1 MSIFGLGRKPFPLT
15 DEQVIREALKRVSSY
30 ARAHPG
36 DDFNT
41 EDCVREALR
50 SVETVYRTAREGP
63 FVKLPLRRWE
73 EAELKQILSRVE
85 APLEERARKKA
96 AGIFWKRKVLQ
107 ISRVTTRAVIAS
119 GLRERGL
126 RYFFEDK
133 QHHLLVTVMLSHG
146 RAMSFNI
153 ADKGVAVGDLD
164 RIIDSIA
171 RAADA
176 VNEVDVPV
184 NVWLMPEGMENW
196 NGWK

>member
-15 DEQVIREALKRVSSY
+15 DEQVIREAMKTVTAY
-30 ARAHPG
+30 ARRHPG
-36 DDFNT
+36 DTFDT
-41 EDCVREALR
+41 DECVRETVR
-50 SVETVYRTAREGP
+50 SVETVWKKERGYLFGKRISRRDAAEYAALLARVRE
-63 FVKLPLRRWE
+63 
-73 EAELKQILSRVE
+73 
-85 APLEERARKKA
+85 PLEERTRERA
-96 AGIFWKRKVLQ
+96 AGHFKRRKVQQ
-107 ISRVTTRAVIAS
+107 INRITIEAVIAS
-119 GLRERGL
+119 GLRERDQ

-133 QHHLLVTVMLSHG
+133 QHHLQVTVMLSHG

-171 RAADA
+171 RAAEA